1 MGQSSQ
7 AGGGYGGQAPA
18 YGGQPAAVTT
28 RLTRTQ
34 VEDSLGRLFKG
45 ELLVSDHDAFAEA
58 STVCTGTPCLEGCGH
73 AGKQLG
79 QPWAE
84 PIS

>member
-7 AGGGYGGQAPA
+7 GWRRVQVARAPA

-58 STVCTGTPCLEGCGH
+58 SATVCTGTLMP
-73 AGKQLG
+73 
-79 QPWAE
+79 
-84 PIS
+84 